1 MASELSNYSCQL
13 QDKAAP
19 RRAASRSSPLVVV
32 PAAVVVLV
40 VVYRCQGQAER
51 QQLRPR
57 TTPFVAIAAAAAAE

>member
-19 RRAASRSSPLVVV
+19 RRASSRSSPLVVV
-32 PAAVVVLV
+32 PHAVVVV

-57 TTPFVAIAAAAAAE
+57 TTPFVAIAAAVAAE